1 MTDSWNDPDVQRKR
15 DIEEADIA
23 ADEEREQKQ
32 SAFVDTAAT
41 KLIRTANDV
50 LVAINKL
57 DLVGIEMSWQ
67 LELMWLG
74 DASDMGDYHAAI
86 WGTVPGYVW
95 TEYLRRRSEHPERVP
110 RMPDRKAVLLT
121 MQQVD
126 AIVEAA
132 EAVRKKTD

>member
-1 MTDSWNDPDVQRKR
+1 MTEPWNDPDWQRKHAV
-15 DIEEADIA
+15 EQADID
-23 ADEEREQKQ
+23 ADERREQKQ

-50 LVAINKL
+50 LIAINKL

-74 DASDMGDYHAAI
+74 DTSDMGNYHALI
-86 WGTVPGYVW
+86 WGTVPGHVW
-95 TEYLRRRSEHPERVP
+95 TEYLRRRTDHPERVP